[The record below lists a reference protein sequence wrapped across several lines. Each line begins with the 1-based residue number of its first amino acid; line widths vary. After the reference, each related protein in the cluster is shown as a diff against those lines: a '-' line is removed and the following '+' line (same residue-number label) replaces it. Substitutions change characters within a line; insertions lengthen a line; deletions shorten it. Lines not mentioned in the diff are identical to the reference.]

1 VVLRIGTLRVMRND
15 RIVGL
20 EGIICLGSV
29 ILVVYTPAWLRTEPT
44 PDVLYGLTG
53 RAEAAPNIR
62 QMWPTQGEA
71 IPWPPEQVLDVEDV
85 EHIWPDNM
93 VVLLQLEE

>member
-1 VVLRIGTLRVMRND
+1 VNSAPTGVVLRIGTLRVMRND

-20 EGIICLGSV
+20 EGIICLGYV

-71 IPWPPEQVLDVEDV
+71 IPWPPE
-85 EHIWPDNM
+85 HIWPDNM